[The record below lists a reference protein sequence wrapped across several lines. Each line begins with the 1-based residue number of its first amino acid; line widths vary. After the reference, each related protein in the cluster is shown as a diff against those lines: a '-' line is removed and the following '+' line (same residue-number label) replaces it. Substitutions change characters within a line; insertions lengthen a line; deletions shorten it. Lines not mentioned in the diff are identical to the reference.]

1 MVAIAVRIVPHSSK
15 VSGMPR
21 GLGYFFGIKRAPFL
35 LLGNFIRNLGL
46 YKRAHWEA

>member
-21 GLGYFFGIKRAPFL
+21 GLGYFFWNKKGSLFVI
-35 LLGNFIRNLGL
+35 G
-46 YKRAHWEA
+46 